1 MTFATYFNEKLN
13 IFLVNLDFLAKYVGF
28 AVVFHLVKLPK
39 RGLFLLFLAVFGLLH
54 GAGAAFYHAAA
65 LEHISNAMQKDFC
78 IVQESDVSGIL
89 TVIAGFHINRQL
101 IAAIDLGQ
109 TGQTGAD
116 VIGVHG
122 IARGDQVILIYSAGR
137 GPMMDICPATM
148 LYICGS
154 SSRLVRRRNAPLLV
168 I

>member
-65 LEHISNAMQKDFC
+65 LEHISNAVQKDFC

-89 TVIAGFHINRQL
+89 T
-101 IAAIDLGQ
+101 AASSI
-109 TGQTGAD
+109 
-116 VIGVHG
+116 
-122 IARGDQVILIYSAGR
+122 
-137 GPMMDICPATM
+137 MMISVTRFA
-148 LYICGS
+148 LLFS
-154 SSRLVRRRNAPLLV
+154 SCDRVKRYT
-168 I
+168 

>member
-1 MTFATYFNEKLN
+1 MLVLQWFSIWSNCQSGDYFCFFWL
-13 IFLVNLDFLAKYVGF
+13 FS
-28 AVVFHLVKLPK
+28 AV
-39 RGLFLLFLAVFGLLH
+39 H

-101 IAAIDLGQ
+101 IAAINLGQ

-116 VIGVHG
+116 VIGMHG
-122 IARGDQVILIYSAGR
+122 IARGDQVILIIQRRAR
-137 GPMMDICPATM
+137 PMMDICPATM
-148 LYICGS
+148 L
-154 SSRLVRRRNAPLLV
+154 
-168 I
+168 

>member
-116 VIGVHG
+116 VIGMHG
-122 IARGDQVILIYSAGR
+122 IARGDQVILIIQRRR

-148 LYICGS
+148 L
-154 SSRLVRRRNAPLLV
+154 
-168 I
+168 